1 MHVDRILSRGNFGSI
16 PPPSTRPTDIDTAGK
31 ADAAARLTAP
41 R

>member
-1 MHVDRILSRGNFGSI
+1 MHVDRILWKAFRSI
-16 PPPSTRPTDIDTAGK
+16 PRRSTRPTDIDTAGK